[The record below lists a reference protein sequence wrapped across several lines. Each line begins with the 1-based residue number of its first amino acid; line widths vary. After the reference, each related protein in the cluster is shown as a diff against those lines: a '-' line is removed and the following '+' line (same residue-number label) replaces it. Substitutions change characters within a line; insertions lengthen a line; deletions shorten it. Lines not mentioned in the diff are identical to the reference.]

1 MEHVTKSVTGRH
13 QISDETGHVATPD
26 VTKSVTSL
34 IYHLQGGRPEDA
46 TTRRTAIVRPSGK
59 PDSAEQATL
68 PRRPWEPDE
77 TGLDPRPET
86 PQPSPVL
93 TAAKRAAPS
102 LAEQFI
108 TALRTE
114 YEEKR

>member
-13 QISDETGHVATPD
+13 QISDETGHFATPD

-34 IYHLQGGRPEDA
+34 IYHLQGGRPEAA
-46 TTRRTAIVRPSGK
+46 TTRQTPIVRPSGK

-86 PQPSPVL
+86 RRSSSIL
-93 TAAKRAAPS
+93 TAAKREAPS
-102 LAEQFI
+102 LADQII
-108 TALRTE
+108 TALRIKN
-114 YEEKR
+114 EEKR